1 MSILRETIHNLALSE
16 ETGSLWFLDNESA
29 FLDAYSLLYDNG
41 SDNGLRFQ
49 AFHARMLQTMCIFR
63 KNTVQRLFSLKASP
77 TPDQLLLEFVSQNEP
92 LFAKLP
98 KIHPNSVFREH
109 FSQRI
114 NQVWAWIEKCHLN
127 Y

>member
-1 MSILRETIHNLALSE
+1 MRETIHNLALSE
-16 ETGSLWFLDNESA
+16 ETGSLWLLDNESA
-29 FLDAYSLLYDNG
+29 FLDAYSLLYDN
-41 SDNGLRFQ
+41 DNTNNGLRFQ
-49 AFHARMLQTMCIFR
+49 AFHAKMLQTMCIFR
-63 KNTVQRLFSLKASP
+63 KKTVQRLFSLKSNP
-77 TPDQLLLEFVSQNEP
+77 HPDQLLLELVSQNEP

-114 NQVWAWIEKCHLN
+114 NEAWDWIQKCHLN